1 MTWTEKLCKS
11 LIYEHIYM
19 NYRDTLN
26 ILSVLS
32 TYPIDQL
39 LKFHQ
44 CIYVWIFKNLRFT
57 SFDFKSLKHGA
68 LTSQGFHRLEIKEML
83 YILFTESTFLSLSSK
98 TSATMEVMQ
107 GAQKYILSSS
117 KVISQKQG
125 RLQNIINGS
134 EITGKT
140 SLSCVS
146 TRIWPQDKLL
156 QVTFSR
162 KHMPQTFQFSSGPI

>member
-1 MTWTEKLCKS
+1 MEEYCNTRKITGEIWMTWTEKLCKS

-44 CIYVWIFKNLRFT
+44 YIYVWIFKNLRFT
-57 SFDFKSLKHGA
+57 SFDFKSVKHGA

-83 YILFTESTFLSLSSK
+83 YILFAESTFPFFELKNEMRQWRWCKVHRNIFYHPRKLSH
-98 TSATMEVMQ
+98 
-107 GAQKYILSSS
+107 
-117 KVISQKQG
+117 
-125 RLQNIINGS
+125 R
-134 EITGKT
+134 
-140 SLSCVS
+140 
-146 TRIWPQDKLL
+146 
-156 QVTFSR
+156 SR
-162 KHMPQTFQFSSGPI
+162 ADCRT